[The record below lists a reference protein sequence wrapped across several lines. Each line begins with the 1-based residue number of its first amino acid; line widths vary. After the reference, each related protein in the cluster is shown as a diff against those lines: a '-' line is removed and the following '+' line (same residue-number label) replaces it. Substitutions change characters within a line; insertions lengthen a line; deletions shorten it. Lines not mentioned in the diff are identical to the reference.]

1 MMSINGTEKPNFRDA
16 IRQYIVEELLGEDG
30 PLDDDEN
37 LLADGMV
44 DSLGMLRLV
53 GFIEES
59 YEIKVPP
66 EDFIIENFRTIEV
79 LDAYLKRTA
88 NSTGFEGG

>member
-1 MMSINGTEKPNFRDA
+1 MSIRETLR
-16 IRQYIVEELLGEDG
+16 RYITDELLEDDV
-30 PLDDDEN
+30 PVDDDEN

-59 YEIKVPP
+59 YGFRVPP
-66 EDFIIENFRTIEV
+66 DAFTIEHFRTIAT
-79 LDAYLKRTA
+79 LDAYLSRA
-88 NSTGFEGG
+88 MNSPAPESSAR

>member
-1 MMSINGTEKPNFRDA
+1 MSIRETLR
-16 IRQYIVEELLGEDG
+16 RYISEELLEDDM

-59 YEIKVPP
+59 YGFRVPP
-66 EDFIIENFRTIEV
+66 DAFTIEHFRTIGT
-79 LDAYLKRTA
+79 LHAYLASAMTA
-88 NSTGFEGG
+88 PAAEGDAD

>member
-1 MMSINGTEKPNFRDA
+1 MDHKAA
-16 IRQYIVEELLGEDG
+16 IKTFIADELLEDEM
-30 PLDDDEN
+30 PVEDDEN

-59 YEIKVPP
+59 FGIRVPP
-66 EDFIIENFRTIEV
+66 EDFIIDNFRT
-79 LDAYLKRTA
+79 LNLLHSYLTRKLKA
-88 NSTGFEGG
+88 QSDHAG